1 MTLRTPLCEQLG
13 IEVPVFL
20 AGMGGVSYHR
30 LAAAVSEAGGFGC
43 LGASTMTHPEMV
55 DEMAKVRELTAK
67 PFGVDLLTAIPGQVE
82 AQIART
88 LTADIFRAEDR
99 ALGSINRE
107 LFTQQQELAQRIRAI
122 KPALL
127 EQQRAALIADRPAK
141 TAGDAIRPSPRRAVP
156 L

>member
-1 MTLRTPLCEQLG
+1 MANLHYVLAPAGLLKKADLPARWGLLTLG
-13 IEVPVFL
+13 D
-20 AGMGGVSYHR
+20 AGVS
-30 LAAAVSEAGGFGC
+30 V
-43 LGASTMTHPEMV
+43 
-55 DEMAKVRELTAK
+55 TARA
-67 PFGVDLLTAIPGQVE
+67 DWIECACTEQVE